1 MKIKLN
7 KLFSYS
13 TGNLPALELTE
24 DGKVPLVY
32 GTTKNNG
39 VIKLVKV
46 YENTKVYKPPLITV
60 SYLGN
65 AFVQVTEFTTS
76 VVDKSNITV
85 LIPREKMSL
94 EELYYYAYQINN
106 IGKFGFNY
114 GRRMNQKQ
122 LDKMYLNKYEVSYT
136 ELKFDILDYL
146 KKASIEQ
153 FVAGIDVKR
162 MIYMSLDELFYVEKG
177 AGEYKE
183 NYEYGTVPLISAT
196 TMNNGITAYVSAKP
210 LFKAGTITVERIK
223 GTAFV
228 QLKDYVTVP
237 DDINVL
243 VPKKEMSLEVLYY
256 CCFLIRRESWKYSYG
271 RKVTPTR
278 LKQMQLLMPINKD
291 GEVEYA
297 TLEIYMRQHYGWNK
311 ISEFF
316 HS

>member
-24 DGKVPLVY
+24 EGTVPLVY

-39 VIKLVKV
+39 IIKLVKI
-46 YENTKVYKPPLITV
+46 YENIKVYKPPLITV
-60 SYLGN
+60 SYLGT

-94 EELYYYAYQINN
+94 EELYYYAYQINS

-122 LDKMYLNKYEVSYT
+122 LDKMYLNKYERSLT
-136 ELKFDILDYL
+136 ELKFNILDGL
-146 KKASIEQ
+146 KVASNNHTI
-153 FVAGIDVKR
+153 VDIDVKK
-162 MIYMSLDELFYVEKG
+162 MVYMSLEDLFYVEKG
-177 AGEYKE
+177 KGDYKE
-183 NYEYGTVPLISAT
+183 NYEYGRVPLISAT
-196 TMNNGITAYVSAKP
+196 TMNNGVIAYVSTKP

-243 VPKKEMSLEVLYY
+243 KPKKAMSLEVLYY
-256 CCFLIRRESWKYSYG
+256 CCYLIRRESWKYSYG

-291 GEVEYA
+291 GEVEYKI
-297 TLEIYMRQHYGWNK
+297 LECYMRQHYGWNK
-311 ISEFF
+311 IIEYFNS
-316 HS
+316 

>member
-1 MKIKLN
+1 MKVKLN

-24 DGKVPLVY
+24 EGTVPLVY

-39 VIKLVKV
+39 IIRLVKI

-60 SYLGN
+60 SYLGT

-85 LIPREKMSL
+85 LIPKEKMCL
-94 EELYYYAYQINN
+94 EELYYYAYQINS

-122 LDKMYLNKYEVSYT
+122 LDKMYLNKYEGSLT
-136 ELKFDILDYL
+136 ELNFDILDGL
-146 KKASIEQ
+146 KVPYNNSN
-153 FVAGIDVKR
+153 VVGIDVKK
-162 MIYMSLDELFYVEKG
+162 MVYMSLGDLFYVEKG
-177 AGEYKE
+177 TGDYKE
-183 NYEYGTVPLISAT
+183 NYESGKVPLISAT
-196 TMNNGITAYVSAKP
+196 TMNNGIISYVSAKP
-210 LFKAGTITVERIK
+210 LFKAGSITVERIK

-228 QLKDYVTVP
+228 QLKDYITVP

-243 VPKKEMSLEVLYY
+243 KPKKEMSLEVLYY

-278 LKQMQLLMPINKD
+278 LKQMQLLMPVNKD
-291 GEVEYA
+291 GEIEYEI
-297 TLEIYMRQHYGWNK
+297 LERYMRQHYGWNK
-311 ISEFF
+311 ITEFF
-316 HS
+316 NS